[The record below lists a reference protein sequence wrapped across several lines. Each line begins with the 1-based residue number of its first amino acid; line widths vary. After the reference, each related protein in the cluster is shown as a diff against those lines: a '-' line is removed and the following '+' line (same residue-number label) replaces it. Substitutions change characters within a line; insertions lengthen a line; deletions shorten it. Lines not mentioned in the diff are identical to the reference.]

1 MEVNY
6 SAFHLSC
13 IYIYIYIYIFFL
25 HSLIPSPSS
34 ACACPQPDAVNAFG
48 CTPLHVACNNGQDIV
63 VDILLHY
70 DVARNAL
77 NNRGQTPL
85 HYAAFSHHGA
95 LCMELLVKAGAS
107 PNIQDMDGRTPLHMT
122 ALHGFYRCRETLIGQ
137 GLCLMNRLGWMGGG
151 GRGGDSISIFL
162 KLLSRSF

>member
-1 MEVNY
+1 M
-6 SAFHLSC
+6 
-13 IYIYIYIYIFFL
+13 
-25 HSLIPSPSS
+25 
-34 ACACPQPDAVNAFG
+34 
-48 CTPLHVACNNGQDIV
+48 

-95 LCMELLVKAGAS
+95 LCMELLVKAGAN

-122 ALHGFYRCRETLIGQ
+122 ALHGFYLRTETLIGQ
-137 GLCLMNRLGWMGGG
+137 GLCLMNRLGGGG
-151 GRGGDSISIFL
+151 GGGGKETLFFFFFFFFSNIKKNIVLGQGYSH
-162 KLLSRSF
+162 RSTVSMRATNS